1 MSTDPYHLSTL
12 CPVPNTPSI
21 RRLPAVITRAD
32 ASRLGISKRQLYAW
46 RDEGVITPL
55 GRGLFLKTGTSGD
68 VDLIEIAVRAPGA
81 TLCLASALARHGLS
95 DEIPDAV
102 HVAIERGRR
111 PPRTQAPVVWHQFDE
126 RTFAVGREE
135 LRVISGL
142 TLGIYGP
149 LRTIIDT
156 FRLRHREGQDVAI
169 EALRRWLRKRGSQPS
184 DLLTMLR
191 HFPVTETPIR
201 SALEILL

>member
-1 MSTDPYHLSTL
+1 M
-12 CPVPNTPSI
+12 PSAPSL

-32 ASRLGISKRQLYAW
+32 ATRLGVSKRQLYAW
-46 RDEGVITPL
+46 RDEGAITPL
-55 GRGLFLKTGTSGD
+55 GRGLFLKAGTPGD
-68 VDLIEIAVRAPGA
+68 PDLIEVAVRAPGA

-95 DEIPDAV
+95 DEIPDEI

-111 PPRTQAPVVWHQFDE
+111 PPRTQTPVTWHQFDAT
-126 RTFAVGREE
+126 TFAVGREE
-135 LRVISGL
+135 FRVINRL

-149 LRTIIDT
+149 IRTIIDT

-184 DLLTMLR
+184 DLLAMLR
-191 HFPVTETPIR
+191 HFPVAETPIR
-201 SALEILL
+201 AALEVLL